1 MFQVQKRHSP
11 LYYRLHWEDTGKT
24 TLSRSWG
31 KGGGRWREVL
41 VRVGRLWPVYPAL
54 SQPSSLPMP
63 RKLCAA
69 CCSVKLK
76 VWRAASLPSSYLF
89 KQHQVV
95 GTKAPEAS
103 PLRNRQTI
111 TKVTHTDLKPD
122 SSWFQSRLCPV
133 GKCLNLSG
141 LQLPHLSTV
150 ED

>member
-11 LYYRLHWEDTGKT
+11 LYYRLHWEDTGKM
-24 TLSRSWG
+24 TLSRPWG
-31 KGGGRWREVL
+31 KRGGRWREVL

-69 CCSVKLK
+69 QLS
-76 VWRAASLPSSYLF
+76 WRSGELPSFLLHIFSNSIRSWG
-89 KQHQVV
+89 QRP
-95 GTKAPEAS
+95 TEAS
-103 PLRNRQTI
+103 RLRNRQTI